1 MQPETKLA
9 CFSRGIVGSAF
20 VILLGLFMCLG
31 FDPMSWSAVEP
42 DPVNGVTFILAGV
55 LALWGRNSATKSIRW
70 LPKLLINTDHLQRRN
85 LLAGALCLALLFAV
99 GCASG
104 EDASRGTWADANQAS
119 YAPIHIGP
127 HGGPSGGG
135 LKPAAAPDAETGRN
149 TALFSEIITQREN
162 ELSALLD
169 QLSAL
174 PPDDPTRAELL
185 KAAEAKRTEVDAL
198 KTAVASGGGATFVVG
213 HITVNQTITN
223 SGTGQTDSTGAT
235 TQTPTVETTPEVDA
249 NVNLPGGA
257 GDLNVGA
264 GASGGGAGTGAASG
278 TNE

>member
-1 MQPETKLA
+1 MPPTHTKPPYL
-9 CFSRGIVGSAF
+9 SRGIVGSAV
-20 VILLGLFMCLG
+20 VIVFGLFMCIG
-31 FDPMSWSAVEP
+31 FDLMSFSAVEP
-42 DPVNGVTFILAGV
+42 DPVNGVTFIVFGL

-135 LKPAAAPDAETGRN
+135 LKPAAAPDADTGRN

-162 ELSALLD
+162 ELTALLD

-185 KAAEAKRTEVDAL
+185 KAAEAKRAELGAL
-198 KTAVASGGGATFVVG
+198 RTASATGATFVVG

-264 GASGGGAGTGAASG
+264 GGAGSGAASG